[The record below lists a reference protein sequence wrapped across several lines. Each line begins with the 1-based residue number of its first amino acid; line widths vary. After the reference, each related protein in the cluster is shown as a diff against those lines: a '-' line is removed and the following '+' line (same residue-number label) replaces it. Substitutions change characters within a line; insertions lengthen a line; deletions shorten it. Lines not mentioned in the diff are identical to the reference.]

1 MTNRSGEEVTRR
13 GWPNRGC
20 IVKNTGSQNES
31 ISSSLEH
38 ECAQKKFGVLRVTEG
53 GDQNQ
58 YFFFLSLLGAQQMP
72 CQPDHSFFDVE
83 KLKLKNKDTR
93 SP

>member
-58 YFFFLSLLGAQQMP
+58 YFFFLSWE
-72 CQPDHSFFDVE
+72 H
-83 KLKLKNKDTR
+83 NKCHVNLTIPF
-93 SP
+93 SM